1 MRFKWKRLRLAILPV
16 LVALGGTAC
25 SRIHSTQSVSPAT
38 FLIPGLIHTPT
49 KTTPAER
56 LDVSRE
62 PVPQVA
68 SVQ

>member
-1 MRFKWKRLRLAILPV
+1 MRFSWKRLTLAILAAS
-16 LVALGGTAC
+16 ALAGTAC
-25 SRIHSTQSVSPAT
+25 SRIHSTHSVSPAT
-38 FLIPGLIHTPT
+38 FLIPGLLFTPT
-49 KTTPAER
+49 DTTPAER

>member
-1 MRFKWKRLRLAILPV
+1 MRFSWKRPLLAILPA
-16 LVALGGTAC
+16 LALGAAGC
-25 SRIHSTQSVSPAT
+25 SGIRSSHSVSPAT

-49 KTTPAER
+49 DTTPAER

-62 PVPQVA
+62 PVPQIA

>member
-1 MRFKWKRLRLAILPV
+1 MAILPV
-16 LVALGGTAC
+16 LALGLAGC
-25 SRIHSTQSVSPAT
+25 SGFRSSHSVSPAT

-49 KTTPAER
+49 DTTPAER

-62 PVPQVA
+62 PLPQIA